1 MKFQATF
8 PSSLVKGDIVVIRE
22 PTVMQ
27 VLEVEASRESAGWK
41 RVTYHVLH
49 PAHAGDPVYSYSPK
63 HIIDKVVDYDEIRD
77 RRGSDLRYPG

>member
-1 MKFQATF
+1 MMKYEATYARG
-8 PSSLVKGDIVVIRE
+8 LAVDDIVVIRE

-27 VLEVEASRESAGWK
+27 VVEVTASRESAGWQ

-63 HIIDKVVDYDEIRD
+63 HILDKVIDHDEVR
-77 RRGSDLRYPG
+77 DLRYSR